1 MDIVTVKESRN
12 NIVKKQQ
19 DLIHNARYKLSELG
33 IKTIAILISQIKVSD
48 EDFKEYA
55 LKIDDIKRLAGDS
68 KTKNTK
74 HYVDVVTN
82 DLMSKPFWIKN
93 ERFNWVTYARWEE
106 GSNIILFEIHR
117 KLKPYLLEMQ
127 KNFLQYN
134 IANILPLK
142 SSYVIRLYELCKDHY
157 AEQTRYK
164 PNKKSVQF
172 DLKIERMRELF
183 EIPKSYLYKDIRVN
197 IIDKAVKQF
206 KEKTDIQISYME
218 QKIGRKVDRI
228 IITVKENNQG
238 SNDYMRDL
246 HSFIRYMRKN
256 FINQIILSTRDKYTG
271 EVLHLSIDK
280 GGKLY
285 DQRKVHTFPADRS
298 QEMWNT
304 LYDLAKED
312 KLTCL
317 KQGSLFDEQTPTI
330 ETAKPKPKAKAKAE
344 KPINVTKLKDVELWK
359 LKGIAGGFGGW
370 KDREEDISKEIQ
382 KFIIYNEDRH
392 DQNTKKNWVDLFQ
405 MWLLNNDNLTPL
417 FDLEEETDI
426 VSN

>member
-1 MDIVTVKESRN
+1 MDIVTVEESRN

-74 HYVDVVTN
+74 HYVDVVTE

-157 AEQTRYK
+157 AEATRYK

-183 EIPKSYLYKDIRVN
+183 EIPKSYQYSSGIKLRIL
-197 IIDKAVKQF
+197 DKAVEQF
-206 KEKTDIQISYME
+206 KEKTDIQISYTE
-218 QKIGRKVDRI
+218 QKIGRKVDRV
-228 IITVKENNQG
+228 IITVRENNQG

-246 HSFIRYMRKN
+246 HSFISYMRKN

-271 EVLHLSIDK
+271 EVLHLSIDPK
-280 GGKLY
+280 GKLY

-298 QEMWNT
+298 KEMWES
-304 LYDLAKED
+304 LYGLAQED

-317 KQGSLFDEQTPTI
+317 RQGSLFDEQTPTI
-330 ETAKPKPKAKAKAE
+330 ETAKPKPKAKAEKP
-344 KPINVTKLKDVELWK
+344 KPINVTKLKDVDRAK
-359 LKGIAGGFGGW
+359 LKGIAGGFAGW
-370 KDREEDISKEIQ
+370 KDMKEDIAVEIQ

-392 DQNTKKNWVDLFQ
+392 DQDTEKNWVDLFQ

-417 FDLEEETDI
+417 FDLEDEAD
-426 VSN
+426 